1 MKNETS
7 PAPAATPPGA
17 SHQPPQTGWRKPGLV
32 LRLAAA
38 DVRHEWVL
46 TLCLVLAIA
55 AVLSPMLLLFG
66 LKFGTIETLRRRLIQ
81 DPRNREIRAMV
92 STTFTR
98 DWFGQWGAREDVA
111 FLVPLT
117 RQIAATVSAAI
128 KDSTEKTD
136 LDLIPSAAD
145 DPLLAE
151 NGCRAPAD
159 DEAVLSHFAAEALKA
174 TVGDELVVTATR
186 IKGSQYEKGEV
197 TLKIA
202 GILPVSAGVIKAL
215 YVTLP
220 LLENVERY
228 KDGQSVPEYGWKGS
242 AAVAYPQYNGLI
254 IALPEAL
261 GKVDEYQL
269 CNNTGFTK
277 IKQLEA
283 AELDSLAGITAS
295 DKRIYYLLST
305 ERRPVGEDSVV
316 SVRNRLRGRQAVL
329 LPWVEPIAARLEF
342 DGGEKTL
349 DLQLHA
355 LSADT
360 PSADMIELTPRP
372 PWQNQPCWT
381 DGSFPLLLPE
391 GIEIGDPATCRL
403 TVTNSE
409 HRLEFPVTPMET
421 RVTAGARAYVPEN
434 LAGVLRLLDSR
445 NLSYEPEQ
453 KQFILSRR
461 GYAGFR
467 MYAGT
472 IDDVDGLRRDLEASG
487 LPVSTA
493 AEEIQRV
500 KEMDHYLTL
509 IFWLVAAVGIT
520 GSVASL
526 VASLYASVERK
537 KRPLSVLRLL
547 GLSGAT
553 LFRFPIY
560 QGLMIAA
567 GGFLLAWAF
576 FHGMAQ
582 AINSLFQSHLRAG
595 ESFCR
600 LPWEHQ
606 LLALGLTLA
615 LAALA
620 AMVAVV
626 RLARIEP
633 AEALRDE

>member
-1 MKNETS
+1 MS
-7 PAPAATPPGA
+7 DSVPPAGA
-17 SHQPPQTGWRKPGLV
+17 YQPPEQGWRKPGLV

-38 DVRHEWVL
+38 DVRHEWIL

-81 DPRNREIRAMV
+81 DPRNREIRPMV
-92 STTFTR
+92 STTFAR
-98 DWFGQWGAREDVA
+98 DWFDTWGRRPDVA

-117 RQIAATVSAAI
+117 RQIAATVNVTV
-128 KDSTEKTD
+128 KDSSVRAD
-136 LDLIPSAAD
+136 LDLVPSAAG

-151 NGCRAPAD
+151 NGCAAPGD
-159 DEAVLSHFAAEALKA
+159 GEAVLSHFAAEALAAK
-174 TVGDELVVTATR
+174 VGDPLVVSATR
-186 IKGSQYEKGEV
+186 IKGSQYEKGEI
-197 TLKIA
+197 TLKVV
-202 GILPVSAGVIKAL
+202 GVLPVSAGATKAVYAPL
-215 YVTLP
+215 A

-228 KDGQSVPEYGWKGS
+228 KDGQGVPEYGWKGS
-242 AAVAYPQYNGLI
+242 AAVAYPQYNGLVVS
-254 IALPEAL
+254 LPAPL

-277 IKQLEA
+277 IRLVDV
-283 AELDSLAGITAS
+283 AELESKAGIAVS
-295 DKRIYYLLST
+295 AKRTHYLLST
-305 ERRPVGEDSVV
+305 ERRPVGEDSVAA
-316 SVRNRLRGRQAVL
+316 VRNRLRGRQAVL
-329 LPWVEPIAARLEF
+329 MPWVEPIPARFSVEGAK
-342 DGGEKTL
+342 DGDSEL
-349 DLQLHA
+349 RLFA
-355 LSADT
+355 LSTDE
-360 PSADMIELTPRP
+360 PSAELLELAPRP
-372 PWQNQPCWT
+372 PWANQPCWG
-381 DGSFPLLLPE
+381 DGSFPILLPE
-391 GIEIGDPATCRL
+391 GLTLPSNAVCRL
-403 TVTNSE
+403 LVTNAE
-409 HRLEFPVTPMET
+409 QAVEFPVTPMES
-421 RVTAGARAYVPEN
+421 RAAAGTRAYVPEN

-445 NLSYEPEQ
+445 NLTYEPTA

-467 MYAGT
+467 MYAST
-472 IDDVDGLRRDLEASG
+472 IDAVDGLRRELEATG

-493 AEEIQRV
+493 AEDIQRV

-509 IFWLVAAVGIT
+509 IFWLIAAVGIS

-537 KRPLSVLRLL
+537 KRALSVLRLL
-547 GLSGAT
+547 GLSGPT
-553 LFRFPIY
+553 LFRFPVY
-560 QGLMIAA
+560 QGLMMAA
-567 GGFLLAWAF
+567 GGFLLAGGF
-576 FHGMAQ
+576 FHGMAL
-582 AINSLFQSHLRAG
+582 AINHLFQSHLRPG

-606 LLALGLTLA
+606 AMAFALTLG